1 MDYKKTYTHLF
12 ETKDYSIHGIN
23 ELRYQI
29 SNDYVKKNNVQNMVD
44 IGSGRGIL
52 LDLLNKEN
60 PNLKILSTDLNKFHN
75 LNFDFKEIDLSNKDT
90 FFNIDNKFQLLTC
103 LDVLEHLE
111 KHCIEDVFK
120 WFSEVSENQ
129 VLTIANHSEIL
140 HGEEIHLIQ
149 EDMSYWEPIVS
160 KYFDIVHKEEKV
172 FLTHLGQR
180 NYLYILITKS
190 KN

>member
-1 MDYKKTYTHLF
+1 MGYKKTYTHLF

-149 EDMSYWEPIVS
+149 EDTSYWEPIVS

>member
-149 EDMSYWEPIVS
+149 EDMSYWVPIVS

>member
-12 ETKDYSIHGIN
+12 ETKDYSIHDIN